1 MKKKILSII
10 LSVVTVVSALSVGS
24 MTAFAGGWADTAKS
38 VKLNTTYTEAAETTD
53 VKLGNYYY
61 DAVKFTVPAKGKI
74 NIKITSENKNY
85 TYGNHLSTSNLEL
98 FIYKTSNIEK
108 YLWCSS
114 GNRVSDGYSSGGG
127 YYYVNY
133 GANLNKG
140 TYYLVFKY
148 DLYGGFGEN
157 IFKND
162 SFDYR
167 ISYTPSF
174 SNTSISKV
182 TPLKKSFKVN
192 WKNCSNVSGYQ
203 IQYSTNKSMK
213 NAKKVTVKGAKYYA
227 RTIKNLKGKK
237 KYYVRVR
244 TYKVVKVNGKNKT
257 YYGKWSS
264 KKAVTTKK

>member
-10 LSVVTVVSALSVGS
+10 LSVVTIVSALSVGS
-24 MTAFAGGWADTAKS
+24 MTAFAGGWVDTAYS
-38 VKLNTTYTEAAETTD
+38 VKLNTTYTESAETTD

-61 DAVKFTVPAKGKI
+61 DAVKITIPANGKI
-74 NIKITSENKNY
+74 NLKITSENSYY
-85 TYGNHLSTSNLEL
+85 TWNQFCIYTSV
-98 FIYKTSNIEK
+98 FIYKTSNVED
-108 YLWCSS
+108 YLWCAEYNKVSS
-114 GNRVSDGYSSGGG
+114 GYNSGGG

-133 GANLNKG
+133 GANLKKG

-148 DLYGGFGEN
+148 NGYGEN
-157 IFKND
+157 VYKND

-167 ISYTPSF
+167 LSYTPSF

-213 NAKKVTVKGAKYYA
+213 NAKKVTVKGSKYYA

>member
-1 MKKKILSII
+1 MKKKILSFI
-10 LSVVTVVSALSVGS
+10 LSVVTIVSALSVGS

-38 VKLNTTYTEAAETTD
+38 VKLNTTYTESAETTD

-74 NIKITSENKNY
+74 NIRLTSENYYY
-85 TYGNHLSTSNLEL
+85 TNNNTDSGFHDTLCFS
-98 FIYKTSNIEK
+98 IYKATDLQNKI
-108 YLWCSS
+108 YY
-114 GNRVSDGYSSGGG
+114 SDTRWTDGG
-127 YYYVNY
+127 YISAYDYYYIDYNVN
-133 GANLNKG
+133 LSKD
-140 TYYLVFKY
+140 TYYLVFSY
-148 DLYGGFGEN
+148 QCDDVTSE
-157 IFKND
+157 IFAG

-167 ISYTPSF
+167 LSYTPAF

-213 NAKKVTVKGAKYYA
+213 NAKKITVKGSKYYA

-257 YYGKWSS
+257 YYSKWSS